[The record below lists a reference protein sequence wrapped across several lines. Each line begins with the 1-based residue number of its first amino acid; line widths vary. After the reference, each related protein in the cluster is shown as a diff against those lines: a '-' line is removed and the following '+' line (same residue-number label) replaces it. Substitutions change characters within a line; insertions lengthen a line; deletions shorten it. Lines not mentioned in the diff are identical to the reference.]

1 MLHQWHN
8 VPVLL
13 DVRALTAYTS
23 YNGVNIVI
31 AITIAINPPDHDM
44 PERVQFQFL
53 WVIPFGKLIYPILVL
68 LVLLPRTTGPG
79 QMSRGNAN
87 GYVPPPGHR
96 QLYP

>member
-53 WVIPFGKLIYPILVL
+53 YVIPFSKLIYPILVL
-68 LVLLPRTTGPG
+68 LVLLLRTTSLG
-79 QMSRGNAN
+79 QMLGSNAN
-87 GYVPPPGHR
+87 SYVPLPRHYQPH
-96 QLYP
+96 P